1 MITTTGSP
9 IATAID
15 THIRTYGGPYSA
27 WYCGITADPNDR
39 LINGHNADGRNN
51 AARYW
56 DAGSDAVARRI
67 EQHFFA
73 KGCKGGGGGGDHRT
87 RYVYVYKISLT
98 TRE

>member
-1 MITTTGSP
+1 MTTITGSQ

-27 WYCGITADPNDR
+27 WYCGIAADPNAR
-39 LINGHNADGRNN
+39 TLNGHN

-56 DAGSDAVARRI
+56 DAGSDAIARSI
-67 EQHFFA
+67 EQHFIA
-73 KGCKGGGGGGDHRT
+73 KGCKGGDGGGDHRT